1 MADADSETEDS
12 IDQSTASDEK
22 DPEDVDQLVANIA
35 SYDEVLAE
43 EVNELR
49 EHLAEL
55 EAELD
60 EVRSRADDLE
70 SRLKRTHADFQNYKK
85 RSEKRQE
92 QIRERATEDLLER
105 ILDVRDNLLRALE
118 QDDNTDIRDGVDAT
132 LTTFDR
138 ILEDEGVTPI
148 NPQPGDEPDPEY
160 HEVVMRVSGEQAR
173 GTIEEV
179 YRPGYELG
187 GVVLRPAQVAVCE
200 EED

>member
-1 MADADSETEDS
+1 MADADSEIDDS
-12 IDQSTASDEK
+12 IDQSTASDGRK
-22 DPEDVDQLVANIA
+22 KGDVDQLVANIA
-35 SYDEVLAE
+35 TFDEVLAE
-43 EVNELR
+43 KVNAIR
-49 EHLAEL
+49 ERSAEL
-55 EAELD
+55 ESELED
-60 EVRSRADDLE
+60 VRARADDLE
-70 SRLKRTHADFQNYKK
+70 ARLKRTHADFQNYKK

-138 ILEDEGVTPI
+138 ILEDEDVTPI
-148 NPQPGDEPDPEY
+148 NPQPGDETDPEY
-160 HEVVMRVSGEQAR
+160 HEVVMRVQGEHPP

-187 GVVLRPAQVAVCE
+187 DVVLRPAQIAVCE
-200 EED
+200 EEE

>member
-1 MADADSETEDS
+1 MADADSETDET
-12 IDQSTASDEK
+12 IDQSTASGDK
-22 DPEDVDQLVANIA
+22 KGEDVDQLVANIA
-35 SYDEVLAE
+35 AFDEVLAE
-43 EVNELR
+43 EVDALR
-49 EHLAEL
+49 ERSVEL
-55 EAELD
+55 EAELE
-60 EVRSRADDLE
+60 EVRARADDLE

-92 QIRERATEDLLER
+92 QIRERATEELLER

-148 NPQPGDEPDPEY
+148 NPHPGGETDPEY
-160 HEVVMRVSGEQAR
+160 HEVVMRVSGEQPPN
-173 GTIEEV
+173 TIEEV

-187 GVVLRPAQVAVCE
+187 DVVLRPAQVAVSEDE
-200 EED
+200 E